1 MVTGHDWPME
11 PVPAER
17 RLSSGVGGTGFATT
31 LEGTSGEKH
40 VGSPV
45 IIHPFQ
51 VTGKRSINAH
61 CGCVGAL
68 GDELPQVFPTLG
80 FVAAGFPT
88 DQLEAVSVQRKET
101 QSGCAPCLGKT
112 NVDAQIGFD
121 HVPPLSPVKRSP
133 PDFSVAFYLR
143 QSLSRSN
150 VLIEALRNVVSRH

>member
-1 MVTGHDWPME
+1 MPTVDVS
-11 PVPAER
+11 VPLGMSSRKSFR
-17 RLSSGVGGTGFATT
+17 RW
-31 LEGTSGEKH
+31 
-40 VGSPV
+40 
-45 IIHPFQ
+45 
-51 VTGKRSINAH
+51 
-61 CGCVGAL
+61 
-68 GDELPQVFPTLG
+68 

-133 PDFSVAFYLR
+133 PDFSVALYLR